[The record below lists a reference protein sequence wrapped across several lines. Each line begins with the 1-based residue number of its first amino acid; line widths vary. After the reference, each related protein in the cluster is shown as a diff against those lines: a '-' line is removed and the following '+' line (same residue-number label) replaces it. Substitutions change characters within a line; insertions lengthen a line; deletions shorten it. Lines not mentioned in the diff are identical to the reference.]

1 MEDKKVIFCCMAFQI
16 FLLKRLRYAP
26 SRLSISQYIPL
37 RHLLSF
43 GLECFYILWK
53 RSSHTEMFLEKLV
66 LKICSKFTGEHPCWS
81 VIWIKLLCN
90 FIEIAL
96 RYGCS
101 HVNLL
106 HIFRTPFPKSTS
118 GGLLSLWYSS
128 PTQKKSSFL
137 SFSFTFQPQKFMSYK
152 YDFESIYIGALPSLY
167 PYA

>member
-81 VIWIKLLCN
+81 VISIKLQRN
-90 FIEIAL
+90 FIEIIL
-96 RYGCS
+96 QHGCS
-101 HVNLL
+101 PVNLL
-106 HIFRTPFPKSTS
+106 HIFRTPFTTNTSGRVLLKLTWDVKKTFSTS
-118 GGLLSLWYSS
+118 SERLMFV
-128 PTQKKSSFL
+128 Q
-137 SFSFTFQPQKFMSYK
+137 FMCCAQGVK
-152 YDFESIYIGALPSLY
+152 
-167 PYA
+167 